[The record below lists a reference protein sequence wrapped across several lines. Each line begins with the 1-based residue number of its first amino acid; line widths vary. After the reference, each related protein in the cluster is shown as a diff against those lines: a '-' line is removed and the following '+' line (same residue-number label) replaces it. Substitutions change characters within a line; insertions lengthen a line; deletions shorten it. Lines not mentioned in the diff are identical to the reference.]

1 MITSTTLIR
10 TPSSGLQ
17 DPSVYFIISNEET
30 RENESN
36 RSPIKVVVT
45 WTEIILANFPGLVFF
60 SFEEKNQF
68 IRWETKL
75 RSFPLERFLKYGIAW
90 SRVPEW
96 WGKSVNHFLLH
107 IILIHLHKRS
117 PVLNET
123 FFSTES
129 FTNAVK
135 WWTRKSYFDFVY
147 WKFVLFHLA

>member
-90 SRVPEW
+90 SRVPE
-96 WGKSVNHFLLH
+96 
-107 IILIHLHKRS
+107 
-117 PVLNET
+117 
-123 FFSTES
+123 
-129 FTNAVK
+129 
-135 WWTRKSYFDFVY
+135 
-147 WKFVLFHLA
+147 